1 MPMRIALLTTWF
13 PPVIVGS
20 GNRFYELG
28 KRLAAKHEIHVYTT
42 GIPGTVREEEMDGMQ
57 VHRYGIFDPSKKSI
71 EKESTVLSL
80 ILSGRLLTEK
90 SSELIRGFK
99 SFDLVDC
106 NIVSKVLP
114 YVASLISKSMHIPL
128 IETWHEVWYEQNF
141 TQYSPFRALPGFVLE
156 SLMPWFSDI
165 NIAVSETTK
174 RRLIE
179 LLRVNPH
186 KIVVISNGVDLK
198 KFEAKGEKTYGRIL
212 YVGRLERHKRVD
224 RLLLA
229 YERLKR
235 VHPEIELIIIGKGPQ
250 KEYLQHFSEKLKLEN
265 VTFLDPLPYERLL
278 EVMKSS
284 WIVVQPSIREGQGI
298 VLLEAMAAG
307 TPPIAVQAKGS
318 AVGDV
323 IKNNDNGLLVPEG
336 GMERAIHRLLTD
348 DDLYQQLRKQ
358 GLTFVR
364 AYDWAILA
372 NKVDEIYEKLEETR

>member
-1 MPMRIALLTTWF
+1 MRIALLTTWF

-42 GIPGTVREEEMDGMQ
+42 GIPGTGGEEEMEGMHI
-57 VHRYGIFDPSKKSI
+57 HRYGIFDPSKKSI
-71 EKESTVLSL
+71 EKESTLLSL
-80 ILSGRLLTEK
+80 ILSGRLLSEK
-90 SSELIRGFK
+90 SSELIRGLK
-99 SFDLVDC
+99 TFDLVDC
-106 NIVSKVLP
+106 NIVSKMLP
-114 YVASLISKSMHIPL
+114 YAAFLISKSMRVPL

-141 TQYSPFRALPGFVLE
+141 TQYNPALALPGFVLE
-156 SLMPWFSDI
+156 ALMPELSAM

-186 KIVVISNGVDLK
+186 RIVVISNGVDLQ

-212 YVGRLERHKRVD
+212 YVGRLERHKCVD

-235 VHPEIELIIIGKGPQ
+235 VHPEIELIIVGKGPQ
-250 KEYLQHFSEKLKLEN
+250 KEYLQHFSNELNLEK
-265 VTFLDPLPYERLL
+265 VTFLDPLPYERLI
-278 EVMKSS
+278 EIMQSS

-307 TPPIAVQAKGS
+307 TPPIAVQARGS

-323 IKNNDNGLLVPEG
+323 ITNNENGLLVPEG
-336 GMERAIHRLLTD
+336 GLERAIHQLLTD
-348 DDLYQQLRKQ
+348 EDLYQRLRKQ

-364 AYDWAILA
+364 AYDW
-372 NKVDEIYEKLEETR
+372 DEIATKVEGVYEQAGEAR